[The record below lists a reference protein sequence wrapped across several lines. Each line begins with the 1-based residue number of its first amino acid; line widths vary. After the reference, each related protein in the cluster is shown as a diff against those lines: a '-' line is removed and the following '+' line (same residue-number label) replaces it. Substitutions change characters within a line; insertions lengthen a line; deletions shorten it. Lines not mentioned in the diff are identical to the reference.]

1 MKIYSRKAGRKI
13 SGIAD
18 KALSELMCYEWP
30 GNIRELENVIEG
42 AVLLAKGNSIEQVA
56 LPVSKPKGMERRGQP
71 GRG

>member
-1 MKIYSRKAGRKI
+1 
-13 SGIAD
+13 
-18 KALSELMCYEWP
+18 MCYEWP